1 MLCLEVSAPPPHFPS
16 DVHSHWQ
23 DKRISAILHLAA
35 AVMAATEKEFG
46 ECGISLVR
54 QV

>member
-1 MLCLEVSAPPPHFPS
+1 VSILIGKTSGFL
-16 DVHSHWQ
+16 
-23 DKRISAILHLAA
+23 AILHLAA